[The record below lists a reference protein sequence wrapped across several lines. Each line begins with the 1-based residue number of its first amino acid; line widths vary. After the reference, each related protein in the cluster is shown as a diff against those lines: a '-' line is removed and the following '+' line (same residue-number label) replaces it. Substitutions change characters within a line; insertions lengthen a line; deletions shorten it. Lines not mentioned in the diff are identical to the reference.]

1 MGSNCTTRIDSIF
14 DGFCILTQHRWLREY
29 VWRIWQFE
37 VISSN
42 ADSNKYAA
50 VDADADAD
58 DMAKFVESTPKS

>member
-1 MGSNCTTRIDSIF
+1 
-14 DGFCILTQHRWLREY
+14 
-29 VWRIWQFE
+29 